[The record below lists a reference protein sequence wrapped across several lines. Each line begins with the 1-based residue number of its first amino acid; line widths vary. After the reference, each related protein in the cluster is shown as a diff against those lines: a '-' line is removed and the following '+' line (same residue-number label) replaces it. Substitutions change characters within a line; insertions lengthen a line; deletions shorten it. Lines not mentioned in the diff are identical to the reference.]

1 MKKRR
6 NAQYAYLRAR
16 SFDDIVVVVASYAI
30 LAALAV
36 LCLLPFMLVISSSL
50 TDELAI
56 IQDGYRLFPR
66 KLSTYAYEVIIEA
79 GIVTRAYGVT
89 IFITVV
95 GTLLSMIVTSGI
107 SYAISV
113 NSLRYRNHIAFFVYF
128 TMLFH
133 AGLVPT
139 YLLIAKYLHMKNT
152 LWVLILPVLVNPWN
166 MFLLRNFFKTVP
178 SELPESAKMDG
189 ATDMHILFKIV
200 IPVSLPAMATISLFY
215 SLGYWN
221 EWFRAMLFIDK
232 EHLYPLQY
240 LIMRIIRNI
249 QFVDQIAAEA
259 GIDTATFMPDYSA
272 RMATAVLTIGPIIF
286 VYPFVQRY
294 FVKGLLVG
302 SIKG

>member
-1 MKKRR
+1 MAKTRQSIK
-6 NAQYAYLRAR
+6 AYMRIR
-16 SFDDIVVVVASYAI
+16 SADDRIVAGVSYSV
-30 LAALAV
+30 LSLLSV
-36 LCLLPFMLVISSSL
+36 LCLVPFVLVISSSF

-56 IQDGYRLFPR
+56 IQYGYRLIPR
-66 KLSTYAYEVIIEA
+66 KLSTYAYNVIIQT

-89 IFITVV
+89 IFITAV
-95 GTLLSMIVTSGI
+95 GTALSMVVTCGI

-113 NSLRYRNHIAFFVYF
+113 PSLKYRNHISFFVYF

-133 AGLVPT
+133 GGLVPT

-152 LWVLILPVLVNPWN
+152 LWVMIIPVLVNPWN

-178 SELPESAKMDG
+178 PELPESAKMDG
-189 ATDMHILFKIV
+189 ASDMRVLFGIV

-215 SLGYWN
+215 ALGYWN
-221 EWFRAMLFIDK
+221 EWFRAMLFID
-232 EHLYPLQY
+232 EERMYPLQY
-240 LIMRIIRNI
+240 LIMRIIRNM
-249 QFVDQIAAEA
+249 QFVDQIASEA
-259 GIDTATFMPDYSA
+259 GIDTTAFIPDYSA

-286 VYPFVQRY
+286 IYPFVQRY